1 MKVFAVLERSLNYD
15 DERYSVDDGYTIIS
29 IHSAKEKTVP
39 VVEKLKTQF
48 KKTYS
53 PSEFYRFQDFL
64 EYDKEYRW
72 EAINDKWDNENLKS
86 RGDEDPLDFFF
97 EVQEIEVK

>member
-1 MKVFAVLERSLNYD
+1 MKVFAILERSLNYD
-15 DERYSVDDGYTIIS
+15 DERYSVNDGYTIIS
-29 IHSAKEKTVP
+29 IHSTKEKTVP

-53 PSEFYRFQDFL
+53 PSEFYHFQEFL
-64 EYDKEYRW
+64 EYDKKYGW
-72 EAINDKWDNENLKS
+72 KALDDTWNNKNLKN

-97 EVQEIEVK
+97 EIREIEVK